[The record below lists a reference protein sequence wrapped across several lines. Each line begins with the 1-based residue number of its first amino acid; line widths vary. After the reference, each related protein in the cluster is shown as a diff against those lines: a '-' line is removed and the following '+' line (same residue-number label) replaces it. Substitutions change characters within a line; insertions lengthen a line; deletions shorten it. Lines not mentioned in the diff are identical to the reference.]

1 MFCKLVFETK
11 YFLAEW
17 TRMVSR
23 LVVGCGQMLLQAV
36 TMRKYLKNRINV
48 WFMSFGQGV
57 EFRDYLNAQ
66 TEIANWNSNLEK
78 TLYYIPFH
86 IRGTWLH
93 PHLWAVAPGPTPCAG
108 LLYEFQDRPYS
119 SIFYHKLGTIALLF
133 LVHGDVFDSDDFSK
147 DSSKK
152 MN

>member
-36 TMRKYLKNRINV
+36 TMRKYLKNMINV

-66 TEIANWNSNLEK
+66 TEIQILKRLYITYLSTFVAHDVTIIFGRSFQGQPHVLNCYVDFKIGCVVAFLATNWAQLSFSFWCMVMFSTQMTFQK
-78 TLYYIPFH
+78 I
-86 IRGTWLH
+86 
-93 PHLWAVAPGPTPCAG
+93 HL
-108 LLYEFQDRPYS
+108 
-119 SIFYHKLGTIALLF
+119 
-133 LVHGDVFDSDDFSK
+133 
-147 DSSKK
+147 KK
-152 MN
+152 

>member
-36 TMRKYLKNRINV
+36 TMRKYLKNMINV

-57 EFRDYLNAQ
+57 EFRNWVLNVKYLLLLSFLTA
-66 TEIANWNSNLEK
+66 AKFFNLG
-78 TLYYIPFH
+78 H
-86 IRGTWLH
+86 IQ
-93 PHLWAVAPGPTPCAG
+93 G
-108 LLYEFQDRPYS
+108 LIR
-119 SIFYHKLGTIALLF
+119 
-133 LVHGDVFDSDDFSK
+133 VH
-147 DSSKK
+147 
-152 MN
+152 